1 MKWIETEKFS
11 DTYILIRTLLPL
23 DRESI
28 TRLNIL
34 VYMMRAKT
42 EKYDTKQKLSM
53 VMNATYGMNVSYGLT
68 GYGKQVSFDVRFKYI
83 RQDYIDK
90 EGYIDQVVDI
100 MDQVV
105 HHPILDEST
114 LKEAKYLLKAKLTSQ
129 LDDPDSIAIKHALE
143 NAQKDHE
150 IGIQIQGYI
159 DAIDSI
165 QLNEMKELYDMWS
178 CQPKTVYAC
187 GHECNQIIDFLKG
200 VDQNFH
206 FENKSSL
213 IQSQNPIYTLE
224 SKDISQASLVQVYAT
239 NISLQNELY
248 YPLLVMNSML
258 GQCPMNLLFE
268 EVREKKSYCYSISSN
283 LIRFDGA
290 LVIMVGTNRENIED
304 VQSLINVQLDRLKEA
319 RVDESLMRIA
329 QSDLVDMIRLQQD
342 RAASMIEQRFLDD
355 LLGREETNEDRIR
368 KIEAVTLEQVQRV
381 AQSLSL
387 VSVSIVEE
395 NEDEL

>member
-368 KIEAVTLEQVQRV
+368 KIEEVTLEQVQRV